1 MARMPARIEERRM
14 VRYRGRRAVRSVA
27 NEMLLAATRRDLRQL
42 LDVDDQLESAHE
54 TEREGES
61 EGEKGEEGG
70 ERENTDPKC

>member
-1 MARMPARIEERRM
+1 M
-14 VRYRGRRAVRSVA
+14 RSVA

-70 ERENTDPKC
+70 EREKTDPKC